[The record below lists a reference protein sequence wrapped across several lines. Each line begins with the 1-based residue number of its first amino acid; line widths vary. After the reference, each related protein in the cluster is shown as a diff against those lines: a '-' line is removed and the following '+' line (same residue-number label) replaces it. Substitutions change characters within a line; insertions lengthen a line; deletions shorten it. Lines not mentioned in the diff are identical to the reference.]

1 MLDIKGKALSYLD
14 ICSIQRDNTLRNVF
28 EIGTSVSPIH
38 FLLSVDVTFCL
49 HFIIFA
55 LVARKKEFGMDE
67 KLNGIFAHLDITG
80 KTGLASEDN
89 YSELTAFQELF
100 YNQAKS
106 KIGIDAV
113 YFLRD
118 EEGVAKIPLIYFSIL
133 EDDNVANAAKL
144 HSLSWNMGEA
154 PLLFVVT
161 PTELR
166 IYNNYLT
173 PKKKDGSLDPEAGL
187 IDTISLLTDLETQR
201 RELAPYNRIL
211 LESGEYWRLA
221 EDRFNINT
229 RIDTTLMNN
238 LRVMRRR
245 LITRIRTRANCSH
258 VSAEN
263 IVSIVHGLLSRSIL
277 IKYLEERKDS
287 NGESV
292 FPKDFYAQFSFG
304 STICN
309 QYTDVLGNKEATYK
323 LFSVL
328 ESKFNGDMLPLIQN
342 EREIITE
349 DDLEELKSFLLG
361 NSDLE
366 SQQMTLWPLYDF
378 NIIPIKIISSIY
390 ELFFHLSDVGD
401 DDKGTYYTPL
411 HLVDTLLD
419 EAYPW
424 EGEFKP
430 ISIIDPSC
438 GSGIFLVE
446 VYRRIVCRWMRS
458 NGVSQITNKQLT
470 AILKECIY
478 GVDLNEEAVR
488 VASFSLSLA
497 LCDFLDPRSIW
508 NELSFPKLVNTN
520 LIVSDFF
527 DNTLDDRLT
536 KYDVVIGNPPW
547 QSQLTQK
554 AVEYIKK
561 NNYVVGDKQIAQAFS
576 IKCAMICKETGVVCL
591 LMPSKGLLFNRST
604 QSSIY
609 RKRLFEENAV
619 SVIINFSI
627 YRRVLFDNATAPCT
641 AIIYYPQ
648 KPANNDSSIF
658 YCTPKPHYSL
668 QDTKKFSIDP
678 TDICRIPNDL
688 VCDDRIW
695 KIAMWGSPRDLELI
709 DKMQSTYPSLDE
721 FLANHN
727 MQSAEGFKRGNRKL
741 FYDGFANLP
750 IVDAKAF
757 YPFYMQE
764 ELLWN
769 NNDNTFERI
778 SNKNLSIFKAPHLV
792 MKQSHRKGR
801 FLAAVLD
808 YDAIFNHSLL
818 GFSGEERM
826 LKYLCLIINS
836 KLFSYYH
843 LLTSRTWMVERDALE
858 AGDIRTIPIP
868 EPSEEILSKA
878 VEIYEHIKQSGD
890 ESVMDPF
897 VYEVYKLKD
906 YETYLVS
913 DALGYIYDYF
923 AKKADS
929 VALKKP
935 SIDVYQKYYSTLMD
949 VLKNSLG
956 QAFTPEASFYIG
968 ESPLSI
974 LALSISGNNGGN
986 LTFFDSNESTERCLS
1001 QLDSLLTEERHNIYI
1016 RRNVRV
1022 YGNDAIYI
1030 VKPKQEKYWNY
1041 SSACRDADELFSD
1054 IMNAKG

>member
-1 MLDIKGKALSYLD
+1 MNEKLNNIFSYLD
-14 ICSIQRDNTLRNVF
+14 IND
-28 EIGTSVSPIH
+28 
-38 FLLSVDVTFCL
+38 
-49 HFIIFA
+49 
-55 LVARKKEFGMDE
+55 
-67 KLNGIFAHLDITG
+67 

-89 YSELTAFQELF
+89 MNDLTTFQKLF
-100 YNQAKS
+100 YEQAKS
-106 KIGIDAV
+106 KIGVDAV

-118 EEGVAKIPLIYFSIL
+118 EEGMAKIPLIYFSML
-133 EDDNVANAAKL
+133 DDDNATKAATL

-154 PLLFVVT
+154 PLLFIVT
-161 PTELR
+161 PTELK
-166 IYNNYLT
+166 IYNNYQT
-173 PKKKDGSLDPEAGL
+173 PKKKDGSLDPKAGL

-201 RELAPYNRIL
+201 QKLAPYNRML
-211 LESGEYWRLA
+211 LESGEYWRRV
-221 EDRFNINT
+221 EGRFNINT

-245 LITRIRTRANCSH
+245 LITRIKSRVHDTQI
-258 VSAEN
+258 SAEN
-263 IVSIVHGLLSRSIL
+263 VISIVHGLLSRSIL

-287 NGESV
+287 NGECV
-292 FPKDFYAQFSFG
+292 FPKDFYEQFSFG
-304 STICN
+304 TTVCK
-309 QYTDVLGNKEATYK
+309 QYTDVLGNKEATYT
-323 LFSVL
+323 LFGVL
-328 ESKFNGDMLPLIQN
+328 ENKFNGDMLPLIDN

-378 NIIPIKIISSIY
+378 TIIPIKIISSIY

-419 EAYPW
+419 EVYPW
-424 EGEFKP
+424 EGDYES
-430 ISIIDPSC
+430 ITIIDPSC

-446 VYRRIVCRWMRS
+446 AYRRIVCRWMRT
-458 NGVSQITNKQLT
+458 NGVSQITNEQLT

-508 NELSFPKLVNTN
+508 NELSFPKLVDTN
-520 LIVSDFF
+520 LFVSDFF
-527 DNTLDDRLT
+527 DDKLDGRLT
-536 KYDVVIGNPPW
+536 KYDIVIGNPPW
-547 QSQLTQK
+547 KSQLTEK
-554 AVEYIKK
+554 AIDYI
-561 NNYVVGDKQIAQAFS
+561 NNNHYVVGDKQIAQAFS
-576 IKCAMICKETGVVCL
+576 IKCATICKETGVICL
-591 LMPSKGLLFNRST
+591 LMPSKGLLFNRSA

-609 RKRLFEENAV
+609 RKRLFDENTV

-641 AIIYYPQ
+641 AIIYYP
-648 KPANNDSSIF
+648 KKKNESDSTIF
-658 YCTPKPHYSL
+658 YCTPKPQYSL

-678 TDICRIPNDL
+678 TDICRIPSDM
-688 VCDDRIW
+688 VYDDRIW

-709 DKMQSTYPSLDE
+709 DRIQSTYPSLDE
-721 FLANHN
+721 FLSNHK
-727 MQSAEGFKRGNRKL
+727 MCSAEGFIRGKNGYFHKDL
-741 FYDGFANLP
+741 LGYP
-750 IVDAKAF
+750 IVDVRNF
-757 YPFYMQE
+757 VPFYTSSEGLVINENDQFYRCS
-764 ELLWN
+764 LN
-769 NNDNTFERI
+769 NRAIFE
-778 SNKNLSIFKAPHLV
+778 APHLI

-801 FLAAVLD
+801 FFASVLD

-818 GFSGEERM
+818 GISGDERI

-858 AGDIRTIPIP
+858 AGDIRTVPIP
-868 EPSEEILSKA
+868 EPSEETLSKS

-890 ESVMDPF
+890 ESIMDAF
-897 VYEVYKLKD
+897 VFEVYRLKE

-913 DALGYIYDYF
+913 DALDYIYNYF
-923 AKKADS
+923 DKKANS
-929 VALKKP
+929 IAFKNP
-935 SIDVYQKYYSTLMD
+935 SMEVYQKYYSTLMD
-949 VLKNSLG
+949 VLSNSLG
-956 QAFTPEASFYIG
+956 RTFAPKASFYVG

-974 LALSISGNNGGN
+974 LVLSIGENDGED
-986 LTFFDSNESTERCLS
+986 LRFFDSNESTEQCLS
-1001 QLDSLLTEERHNIYI
+1001 KLDYFLTEERHNIYI

-1022 YGNDAIYI
+1022 YGNDAIYV

-1054 IMNAKG
+1054 IMKAKG

>member
-1 MLDIKGKALSYLD
+1 M
-14 ICSIQRDNTLRNVF
+14 N
-28 EIGTSVSPIH
+28 
-38 FLLSVDVTFCL
+38 
-49 HFIIFA
+49 
-55 LVARKKEFGMDE
+55 E
-67 KLNGIFAHLDITG
+67 KLNDIFSHLDIND
-80 KTGLASEDN
+80 KTGLASENNID
-89 YSELTAFQELF
+89 SLTAFQKLF
-100 YNQAKS
+100 FEQAKS
-106 KIGIDAV
+106 KIGVDAV

-118 EEGVAKIPLIYFSIL
+118 EEGVAKIPLIYFSML
-133 EDDNVANAAKL
+133 EDDNAIKAAQL

-161 PTELR
+161 ITELK
-166 IYNNYLT
+166 IYNNYQT

-187 IDTISLLTDLETQR
+187 IDTISLLSDLETQR
-201 RELAPYNRIL
+201 RELAPYSRVL
-211 LESGEYWRLA
+211 LESGEYWRRV
-221 EDRFNINT
+221 EGRFNINT

-245 LITRIRTRANCSH
+245 LITRIKSRANN
-258 VSAEN
+258 VQIPTEN

-287 NGESV
+287 NGECV
-292 FPKDFYAQFSFG
+292 FPNGFYEQFSFG
-304 STICN
+304 TTVCK
-309 QYTDVLGNKEATYK
+309 QYTDVLGNKEATYN

-328 ESKFNGDMLPLIQN
+328 EGKFNGDMLPLIDN

-349 DDLEELKSFLLG
+349 GDLMELQSFLLG
-361 NSDLE
+361 DSDLE

-390 ELFFHLSDVGD
+390 ELFFHLSDVE

-419 EAYPW
+419 EVYPW
-424 EGEFKP
+424 EGDYKS

-446 VYRRIVCRWMRS
+446 AYRRIVCRWMRT
-458 NGVSQITNKQLT
+458 NGVSQITNEQLT

-508 NELSFPKLVNTN
+508 NELSFPKLVNNN

-527 DNTLDDRLT
+527 DDKLNSRLA
-536 KYDVVIGNPPW
+536 KYDIVIGNPPW
-547 QSQLTQK
+547 QSKLTEAASGYLK
-554 AVEYIKK
+554 RNKYI
-561 NNYVVGDKQIAQAFS
+561 VGDKQIAQAFP
-576 IKCAMICKETGVVCL
+576 IKCATICKDNGVVCL
-591 LMPSKGLLFNRST
+591 LMPSKGLLFNRSPK
-604 QSSIY
+604 SAAY
-609 RKRLFEENAV
+609 RKRFFNENTV
-619 SVIINFSI
+619 SIIINFSI
-627 YRRVLFDNATAPCT
+627 YRKDLFDNAAAPCT
-641 AIIYYPQ
+641 AIIYSPN
-648 KPANNDSSIF
+648 KINENTSTIF
-658 YCTPKPHYSL
+658 YCTPKPQYSL

-678 TDICRIPNDL
+678 TDICRIPGDL
-688 VCDDRIW
+688 IYDDRIW

-709 DKMQSTYPSLDE
+709 DKLQSSYPSLDK
-721 FLANHN
+721 FLSNHD

-741 FYDGFANLP
+741 TYDGFADLP
-750 IVDAKAF
+750 IVDAKEF

-764 ELLWN
+764 EMLHN
-769 NNDNTFERI
+769 NTDNTFERV
-778 SNKNLSIFKAPHLV
+778 SNKNLSIFKAPHLI
-792 MKQSHRKGR
+792 MKQSHKKGR
-801 FLAAVLD
+801 FYAAVLD
-808 YDAIFNHSLL
+808 YAAIFNHSLL
-818 GFSGEERM
+818 GISGDERI

-868 EPSEEILSKA
+868 EPSVWILDRA
-878 VEIYEHIKQSGD
+878 VKIYEHIKQSGD
-890 ESVMDPF
+890 ESLMDAF
-897 VYEVYKLKD
+897 VFEVYRLKE

-913 DALGYIYDYF
+913 DALDYIYNYF
-923 AKKADS
+923 DKKSHSIAF
-929 VALKKP
+929 KKP
-935 SIDVYQKYYSTLMD
+935 SIEVYRKYYSTLMD
-949 VLKNSLG
+949 VLRNSLG
-956 QAFTPEASFYIG
+956 QTFAPKAAFYVG
-968 ESPLSI
+968 ESPLSV
-974 LALSISGNNGGN
+974 LMLSIGGSDGDLN
-986 LTFFDSNESTERCLS
+986 FFDSIESTERCLS

-1054 IMNAKG
+1054 IMKAKG